1 MDSTLRA
8 IETHFQVLLPALYVQ
23 LYQDGMLDWF
33 LDGGLPN
40 PNWYRDIYPRL
51 RQHPPVLL
59 YALDFELI
67 APEQVLEQDLI
78 CEPSPD
84 HLFIPFG
91 TTGAGDLYCFY
102 PTLAEDGE
110 YPVTLTWH
118 DEDKT
123 EVLAPSLDAFIFR
136 EMLTKVTAIDEY
148 SLEGYSDFEALRQD
162 LLRAADSIRPYLK
175 PAWNDILDTFYR
187 LPLRTETVVL
197 PRAQYT
203 VQCLLTTTELQEILV
218 KEMPFT
224 YAGHTFSC
232 HPAPL

>member
-1 MDSTLRA
+1 MDSILQA
-8 IETHFQVLLPALYVQ
+8 IEAHFQVPLPALYVQ
-23 LYQDGMLDWF
+23 LYQDGMLDW
-33 LDGGLPN
+33 GVPN

-51 RQHPPVLL
+51 RQRPPVLL
-59 YALDFELI
+59 YAPDFELI

-102 PTLAEDGE
+102 PTL
-110 YPVTLTWH
+110 TWH

-136 EMLTKVTAIDEY
+136 EMLAKVTAIDEY
-148 SLEGYSDFEALRQD
+148 SLEGYADFEALRQD
-162 LLRAADSIRPYLK
+162 LLLAADSIRPYLK
-175 PAWNDILDTFYR
+175 PAWNNILDTVYR

-203 VQCLLTTTELQEILV
+203 VQCLLNDTELQEILA

-224 YAGHTFSC
+224 YAGHTFPC
-232 HPAPL
+232 HPAQL